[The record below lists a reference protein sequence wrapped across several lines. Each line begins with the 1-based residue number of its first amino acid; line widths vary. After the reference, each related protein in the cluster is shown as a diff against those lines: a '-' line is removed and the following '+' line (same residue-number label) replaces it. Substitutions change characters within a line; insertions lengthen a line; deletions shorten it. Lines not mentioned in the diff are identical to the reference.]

1 MKDTQKNTNIL
12 NLIAFISLV
21 IFAVLQILSMLQ
33 SVISLGPAIMNVLN
47 TIKNLGIIL
56 VFGVTARRFVAH
68 KAKGYKITYWIC
80 LVIFILA
87 TIGLWIFNK

>member
-21 IFAVLQILSMLQ
+21 IFAVLQILSTLKV
-33 SVISLGPAIMNVLN
+33 VIDRPVIMNVLN

-56 VFGVTARRFVAH
+56 VFGVTAWRFVAH

-87 TIGLWIFNK
+87 TIGLWIFNN

>member
-21 IFAVLQILSMLQ
+21 IFAVLQILSTLKV
-33 SVISLGPAIMNVLN
+33 VIDRPVIMNVLN

-56 VFGVTARRFVAH
+56 VFGVTAWRFVAH